1 MKYRKPLV
9 SVIMNCK
16 NGENFINDSV
26 GSLLQQSYKNWE
38 LIFWDNFSNDKSVK
52 KIKSY
57 NDERIKVYRSKK
69 TITLGHARQN
79 ALKKCKGSYVSF
91 LDVDDLWIKNKLKL
105 QIKLFNSNK
114 KLGLVFC
121 NELFFSKN
129 SQKIGYKKK
138 NLPTGKIYTQLL
150 NNYFISFST
159 VMVKMSVIKANKINF
174 SRLFNHISDFDF
186 VMKLSRVTYID
197 LLYQVLVKTRI
208 HFNSGSYKQPEN
220 FFFEK
225 RIFLSQLKKNN
236 KSYFSKNKLFFLK
249 FEKSYFREYLLN
261 LIMLKRYKE
270 IKKLISNN
278 KFFNRKIVYSFL
290 RLRFFID
297 ILSVIIKKKRMYI

>member
-1 MKYRKPLV
+1 
-9 SVIMNCK
+9 MNCK

-225 RIFLSQLKKNN
+225 RIFLSKLKKNN

-249 FEKSYFREYLLN
+249 FEKGYFREYLLN

-278 KFFNRKIVYSFL
+278 KFFNRKIVYNFL